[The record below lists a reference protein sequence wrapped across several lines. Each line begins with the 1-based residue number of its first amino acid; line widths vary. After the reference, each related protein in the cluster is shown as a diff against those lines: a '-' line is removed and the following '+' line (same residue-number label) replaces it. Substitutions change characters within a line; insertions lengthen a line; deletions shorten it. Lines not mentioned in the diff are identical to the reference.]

1 MFNKVFT
8 LIIILSFLIPN
19 IFGDIK
25 NRIEI
30 SDNTEQSDIINVYSS
45 EGNFLPQTKNLD
57 KTKFLKKSN
66 VFKRVKFELPDL
78 FYFIGAPIFLIILLR
93 VIAVYIKLF
102 EEEREREIRDIS
114 LEEKDSD

>member
-1 MFNKVFT
+1 M
-8 LIIILSFLIPN
+8 
-19 IFGDIK
+19 
-25 NRIEI
+25 
-30 SDNTEQSDIINVYSS
+30 
-45 EGNFLPQTKNLD
+45 
-57 KTKFLKKSN
+57 
-66 VFKRVKFELPDL
+66 FKRVKFELPDL